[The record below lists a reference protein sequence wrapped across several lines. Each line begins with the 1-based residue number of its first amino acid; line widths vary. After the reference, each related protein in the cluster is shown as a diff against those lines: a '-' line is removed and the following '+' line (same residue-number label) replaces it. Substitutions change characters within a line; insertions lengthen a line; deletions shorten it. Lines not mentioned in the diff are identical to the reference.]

1 MQLGEVQKKMSELK
15 TVLEESCLMA
25 EKVVTDKMN
34 KQKYVEQEKA
44 VQSRIDR
51 LLQEV
56 NAMVQTL

>member
-1 MQLGEVQKKMSELK
+1 MSELK